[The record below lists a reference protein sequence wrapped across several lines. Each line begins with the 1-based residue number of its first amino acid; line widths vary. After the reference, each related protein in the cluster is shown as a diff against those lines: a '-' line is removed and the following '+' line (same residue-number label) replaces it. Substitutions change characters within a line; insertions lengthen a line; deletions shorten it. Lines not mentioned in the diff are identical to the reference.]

1 MMTIKEFK
9 EKHNFTDL
17 DMRNLRRYE
26 DVRNS
31 GVMNML
37 EYLNMMAVL
46 NTNGGEKL
54 AKWILEEGNYE
65 EYKALTSS

>member
-31 GVMNML
+31 GVMNMF
-37 EYLNMMAVL
+37 EYIHMMTVL
-46 NTNGGEKL
+46 NTNGGERL
-54 AKWILEEGNYE
+54 AKWILVEGNYK